1 MNALKS
7 LAQNVKGKAS
17 VLSNGVTSTLDAI
30 ATSSPLKLAHSTPSG
45 SNAAAQ
51 QRRRGRIGSDAKDA
65 RTATTSLASAEIF
78 GHHGFA
84 NDLLA
89 WALDTSTG
97 LLATS
102 SRSGIKLVGS
112 TSVEVILELCC
123 DATNSESQAD
133 PELSRP
139 STLIFASSDTLIGMS
154 IFRKCI
160 IISSIFIFCI

>member
-1 MNALKS
+1 MNALKN

-30 ATSSPLKLAHSTPSG
+30 ATSSPLKLAHSTPPG
-45 SNAAAQ
+45 SNAATQ

-65 RTATTSLASAEIF
+65 RTAASSLASAEIF

-84 NDLLA
+84 SDLLA

-97 LLATS
+97 SLATC
-102 SRSGIKLVGS
+102 SRSGLVKLAGS
-112 TSVEVILELCC
+112 TSVEVMLELCC
-123 DATNSESQAD
+123 DATSSESQAD

-154 IFRKCI
+154 RLR
-160 IISSIFIFCI
+160 

>member
-7 LAQNVKGKAS
+7 LAQNVKGKAT

-30 ATSSPLKLAHSTPSG
+30 ATSSPLKLNAISTPPG
-45 SNAAAQ
+45 NNAAAQ

-65 RTATTSLASAEIF
+65 RTAAASLASAELF
-78 GHHGFA
+78 GHHGQA
-84 NDLLA
+84 AELLA

-102 SRSGIKLVGS
+102 SRSGLIKLVGS

-123 DATNSESQAD
+123 DAATSECQAD

-139 STLIFASSDTLIGMS
+139 STLIFASSDTLIGTLG
-154 IFRKCI
+154 
-160 IISSIFIFCI
+160 FI